1 MRGGPLA
8 AIGAVV
14 VAAELIL
21 LVTDTGPNVWLVAAL
36 AALAGGTIW
45 LATTLGR
52 LAVRPTPVPP
62 AATVSPSYPDLRT
75 TALRQALASGH
86 ADLRGAERIR
96 ERLISIVDDELI
108 DVHGIDRAIQP
119 DAARDVL
126 GADLHRFV
134 DDPDEA
140 QTLTTR
146 SLEQL
151 VTRIEQ
157 I

>member
-1 MRGGPLA
+1 MRGGPIV

-14 VAAELIL
+14 VAAELLL

-36 AALAGGTIW
+36 VALAGGTVW

-52 LAVRPTPVPP
+52 FAVRPTPAPP
-62 AATVSPSYPDLRT
+62 AVTVSPSYPDLRT

-96 ERLISIVDDELI
+96 ERLISIIDDELI
-108 DVHGIDRAIQP
+108 DVHGIDRTVQP

-126 GADLHRFV
+126 GADLDRFV
-134 DDPDEA
+134 NDPDA
-140 QTLTTR
+140 SRTLTTR
-146 SLEQL
+146 GLEQL